1 MKQLMTIIAIAL
13 VSLLQVGI
21 VWTMAFIYA
30 NQRHMFWL
38 FCALYVIM
46 EVIIN
51 YDEVIDVE

>member
-1 MKQLMTIIAIAL
+1 MTIIAIVL

-30 NQRHMFWL
+30 NHKPMFWL
-38 FCALYVIM
+38 ICTLYVIM